1 MTSYFL
7 FIKYLKNVII
17 KKEVINTNVVRKAR
31 VCQERRNNA

>member
-17 KKEVINTNVVRKAR
+17 EKEVINTNVVRKAR
-31 VCQERRNNA
+31 VCQKRRNDA

>member
-17 KKEVINTNVVRKAR
+17 EKEVINTNVVRKEI
-31 VCQERRNNA
+31 VSQKGRNVV